1 MTLVDTVLFV
11 ATADAILQF
20 PYRTGMIGITDTGR
34 ILTRLP
40 GGPINHHWTK
50 SLLASVDGK
59 RLYVGVGSNSK
70 AGENGLENG
79 LENETDRASIWA
91 VTVYPI
97 ASRPCTTAAS
107 MDGRTATTGRISTRG

>member
-11 ATADAILQF
+11 ATADAILRF

-50 SLLASVDGK
+50 GLLASVDGK
-59 RLYVGVGSNSK
+59 RLYVGVGSNSN
-70 AGENGLENG
+70 AGENG

-91 VTVYPI
+91 VIVYPI